1 MGYQKYSLSKKIKNG
16 VKGAIKFINKFEETI
31 VEIASERGY
40 KYVVYGHIHQPN
52 IKTIIS
58 KGNEVIYLN
67 SGDWIENLTALEY
80 NNGEWTL
87 YHHEQND
94 SGGVEKEIAEKN
106 YKEIYAELMD
116 EFQINET

>member
-1 MGYQKYSLSKKIKNG
+1 MGYQKYSLSKKVKNG

-40 KYVVYGHIHQPN
+40 KYVVCGHIHQPN

-58 KGNEVIYLN
+58 KGNEVVYLN

-80 NNGEWTL
+80 NNGQWNL
-87 YHHEQND
+87 YQHDQND
-94 SGGVEKEIAEKN
+94 SDDIDKDIVEKN
-106 YKEIYAELMD
+106 YKEINAELLN
-116 EFQINET
+116 EFRINVL

>member
-40 KYVVYGHIHQPN
+40 KYVVCGHIHQPK

-58 KGNEVIYLN
+58 KGNKIVYLN

-80 NNGEWTL
+80 NNGHWNL
-87 YHHEQND
+87 YHHDQND
-94 SGGVEKEIAEKN
+94 SDGIDDDITEKN
-106 YKEIYAELMD
+106 YKEINAELLN
-116 EFQINET
+116 EFQINDI